1 MAAIDR
7 IQNELD
13 LQGIKPS
20 KMMSDLGFSSGLYS
34 QWKKRSQNP
43 SLSKLESIS
52 AYLQVD
58 LNYLRQDELSEKHA
72 EINGFHINPIE
83 AEKLKNTSRECIATK
98 QLSDAELV
106 IEYTN
111 ILKALYSRS
120 LAACWY
126 DSRHISFKD
135 YCAMMLNQTT
145 NNLCDTISVDKWEL
159 IKNELIKI
167 YGQKPGIE
175 QGTYYHIN
183 PSIPVLAQ
191 NATKKSPPIIK
202 TERDL
207 IDDISKLTEDEIS
220 ELRDYVKFLISK
232 RGRYKK

>member
-7 IQNELD
+7 IQDELD

-58 LNYLRQDELSEKHA
+58 LNYLRQDELCEKHTEA
-72 EINGFHINPIE
+72 NGFHFDPIE
-83 AEKLKNTSRECIATK
+83 AEKLKNASRERIATK
-98 QLSDAELV
+98 QLSDAELI

-135 YCAMMLNQTT
+135 YCAMILNQTV
-145 NNLCDTISVDKWEL
+145 NNLCDSISVDKWNH

-183 PSIPVLAQ
+183 PSIPVLVQ
-191 NATKKSPPIIK
+191 TATKKSPPIIT

-207 IDDISKLTEDEIS
+207 IDDIGTLTGEEID
-220 ELRDYVKFLISK
+220 ELRDYIKFLISK
-232 RGRYKK
+232 RDNHKK